1 MVNEVLSYTEAFLR
15 GTFNTFREQ
24 K

>member
-1 MVNEVLSYTEAFLR
+1 MVNEVLSYMEAFLR